1 MLYLP
6 EEQST
11 SVVTDEILVTL
22 APILDQL
29 EELHLT
35 GCPKITHNGV
45 LAILATNTR
54 GILSLGLEG
63 VSSLFVRE

>member
-1 MLYLP
+1 M
-6 EEQST
+6 
-11 SVVTDEILVTL
+11 TL

-54 GILSLGLEG
+54 GILTLGLEG

>member
-1 MLYLP
+1 M
-6 EEQST
+6 
-11 SVVTDEILVTL
+11 TL

-35 GCPKITHNGV
+35 GCHKITHNGV

-54 GILSLGLEG
+54 GVLSLELGG